1 MWIFFQLKRLKGT
14 RTLNFNFLFVQWNK
28 KKVWLRK
35 NNWIYRI
42 ETTRILK
49 WKKKLCKFYVDFV
62 QWLQW
67 KINFVFLRRKK
78 ILNWW
83 VAFTHFLLVKKC
95 IYWVWYSWNWLFS
108 HSFEINLFF
117 IQPFHFVCLSRRSD
131 ISIYLR

>member
-1 MWIFFQLKRLKGT
+1 MDFFSIEKTERHTNIEFQFSICSMEQKKSLIEKKQLNLS
-14 RTLNFNFLFVQWNK
+14 NWNN
-28 KKVWLRK
+28 K
-35 NNWIYRI
+35 NI
-42 ETTRILK
+42 EM
-49 WKKKLCKFYVDFV
+49 KKKLCKFYVDFV

-83 VAFTHFLLVKKC
+83 VEFTHFLLVKKC